1 MLAFRSGLLAGV
13 APSHR
18 SIPMGTWRGR
28 RGEADRSMG
37 HSPLE
42 GGHSVFQSL
51 HEGEDPVVA
60 QNHALGQAEVEGFH
74 PHQPGDVCLRVA
86 QQCVKQVQELLP
98 GFVWRGRVEW
108 VGHSLSR
115 MAT

>member
-1 MLAFRSGLLAGV
+1 
-13 APSHR
+13 
-18 SIPMGTWRGR
+18 
-28 RGEADRSMG
+28 MG